1 MHAFLLYHGG
11 ELHLQT
17 ENKNGMAEGG
27 KKQTFFLE
35 PVSQTHLKTLKGNDW
50 KNSVSNDSSEI
61 MMISIQLR
69 AAEPGCV
76 LPAGLATGKV
86 PQGQRQCHQELRG
99 PRAQWLKER
108 PPKVGQLTRSVH
120 WDLRQLTSACDQQ
133 SKESLTQKGNL
144 GSAL

>member
-1 MHAFLLYHGG
+1 MLSCYTTGG
-11 ELHLQT
+11 NYICKQKIKMEWQR
-17 ENKNGMAEGG
+17 GG